1 MSSEQYHFVTH
12 WRVEGTPEEVYRII
26 EDATEFVRWWPAV
39 WLRVEVLDPGDQ
51 NGIGKTARVL
61 SKGWLPYLL
70 QWTARTVEKEFPN
83 RIVIHASGDFEGK
96 GRWSFRADS
105 PYVDVEYTWTV
116 EANKPLLRYL
126 SFLLRPIFA
135 ANHRWAMARGE
146 ESLRLEL
153 ARRRA
158 KSAEERARVAAPPQ
172 PTFLSSGRRRRLG
185 LPVPHEGQV
194 NAEPV
199 AAPDGSGVH

>member
-1 MSSEQYHFVTH
+1 MSSSQYRFVTR
-12 WRVEGTPEEVYRII
+12 WRVEGTPEEVYRLV
-26 EDATEFVRWWPAV
+26 DDPAGFVRWWPAV
-39 WLRVEVLDPGDQ
+39 WLRVELLDPGDRE
-51 NGIGKTARVL
+51 GVGKVVRYL

-70 QWTARTVEKEFPN
+70 RWTARTIEKEFPH
-83 RIVIHASGDFEGK
+83 RIVLRASGDFEGE
-96 GRWSFRADS
+96 GRWSFKADGS
-105 PYVDVEYTWTV
+105 HADIEYLWMI

-126 SFLLRPIFA
+126 SFLLRPLFA

-158 KSAEERARVAAPPQ
+158 RSAGALARVAAPPQ
-172 PTFLSSGRRRRLG
+172 PTFLSQRRRRRLG
-185 LPVPHEGQV
+185 LPVPNDGKV

-199 AAPDGSGVH
+199 AAPDHGGR